1 MIISNLDDFLKNPY
15 NTIINNLTILEEKDV
30 AIIIKDRYKLLNFM
44 IEKEDISL
52 NNVDNL
58 VSGQIYWFKMEV
70 VNPTKNNYYLLKYT
84 DKSIKGFK
92 LLYEE
97 NKNLKNA
104 FSSLSFKIN
113 SSNIKKSF
121 NNLPAIQ
128 SYFPNP
134 FIQIGLHRGVGEC
147 EKLKIVKGRGVK

>member
-1 MIISNLDDFLKNPY
+1 
-15 NTIINNLTILEEKDV
+15 
-30 AIIIKDRYKLLNFM
+30 
-44 IEKEDISL
+44 
-52 NNVDNL
+52 
-58 VSGQIYWFKMEV
+58 MEV

-84 DKSIKGFK
+84 EKSIKGFK

-104 FSSLSFKIN
+104 FSSLSFKII